1 MPHHSRLASFVVSA
15 FCIGHL
21 YAQARKVSGTGR
33 AHQLIARDSS
43 LASNAIF
50 PVERVDFV
58 LLPSRRNFGGT

>member
-1 MPHHSRLASFVVSA
+1 MPHHSRLASFLVGA
-15 FCIGHL
+15 FCISIF
-21 YAQARKVSGTGR
+21 ARKVSGTGR

>member
-1 MPHHSRLASFVVSA
+1 MPHHSRLASFVVGA

-21 YAQARKVSGTGR
+21 YAQGLWQWE

-50 PVERVDFV
+50 PVEREDFV